1 MTTVALPFTITF
13 VSLTRVVGEGGGGLR
28 TTEKGSDVFILITTI
43 NSTQHCWSR
52 MDRGEG
58 QASQL

>member
-13 VSLTRVVGEGGGGLR
+13 VSLTRVVGEGGGGLLS
-28 TTEKGSDVFILITTI
+28 TTEKGSDVCILITTI

-52 MDRGEG
+52 IDGGE
-58 QASQL
+58 AQL